1 MNAPLPPWPLY
12 LQMARA
18 IGFERTRDL
27 DQIAAL
33 RHLVTQEIAWLSAA
47 AEVCTDLKTRRRL
60 EARSQYMSDAFDL
73 LARAAGVAPPD
84 FYSIPTGS
92 LEDFPTVPEFPGLME
107 PEP

>member
-1 MNAPLPPWPLY
+1 MEKQTPWELY
-12 LQMARA
+12 LKMQQV

-27 DQIAAL
+27 DQIAGL
-33 RHLVTQEIAWLSAA
+33 RHLVTQEIAWLGAA
-47 AEVCTDLKTRRRL
+47 AEVCTDRRTRRLL
-60 EARSQYMSDAFDL
+60 EARSQYLSDAFDL

-92 LEDFPTVPEFPGLME
+92 LEDFPTVPGFPGLME